1 MLNGSLR
8 TVGDM
13 IFYIFTAIVLCI
25 NHVISE
31 KPSDKKKL
39 CKIGKISPSNSTF
52 RTANGYDYRFI
63 ADVYVCLHVKV
74 KYSEQ
79 SWACRPRWITKS
91 MIIKLKLTK
100 LPQTIC

>member
-1 MLNGSLR
+1 MLNGSQR
-8 TVGDM
+8 TVGDI

-39 CKIGKISPSNSTF
+39 CKIGKISSSISTF
-52 RTANGYDYRFI
+52 RTESGYDYRFI

-74 KYSEQ
+74 KYNEQ
-79 SWACRPRWITKS
+79 
-91 MIIKLKLTK
+91 
-100 LPQTIC
+100 

>member
-39 CKIGKISPSNSTF
+39 CKIGKISPSYSTF

-63 ADVYVCLHVKV
+63 ADVYVCLHVK
-74 KYSEQ
+74 Q
-79 SWACRPRWITKS
+79 RAILGRPRWITKS